1 MDSVVRK
8 PYQLIWLTIPAL
20 VLIGLIFRTHTVDI
34 QLADTYYV
42 ISNLYCVLPGSV
54 FMLVLGMAYWL
65 MRRQRLNPTLTAL
78 HILLTIGPL
87 VLIVLPLPTDNQI
100 PSNYLIWGVAGF
112 ILGQCLFLINST
124 IALVRSIT
132 L

>member
-42 ISNLYCVLPGSV
+42 ISNLYFVLPGSV
-54 FMLVLGMAYWL
+54 FMLVLGIGYWL
-65 MRRQRLNPTLTAL
+65 MRRQRLNPILIVL
-78 HILLTIGPL
+78 HILLTIAPFI
-87 VLIVLPLPTDNQI
+87 LIALPLPTGNQI
-100 PSNYLIWGVAGF
+100 MSNYLVWCVAGF
-112 ILGQCLFLINST
+112 MLGQCLFLINST
-124 IALVRSIT
+124 IALVRPIT